1 MSRHNIYFLTLSIF
15 TVLCLLLVGV
25 AIAYRSVTGILLAI
39 VGVIIFMGIGFM
51 KKKQL
56 REENE

>member
-1 MSRHNIYFLTLSIF
+1 MNRHNIYFLTLSIF

-25 AIAYRSVTGILLAI
+25 AIAYGNPYGILLAI
-39 VGVIIFMGIGFM
+39 LGVVVFMGLGFR